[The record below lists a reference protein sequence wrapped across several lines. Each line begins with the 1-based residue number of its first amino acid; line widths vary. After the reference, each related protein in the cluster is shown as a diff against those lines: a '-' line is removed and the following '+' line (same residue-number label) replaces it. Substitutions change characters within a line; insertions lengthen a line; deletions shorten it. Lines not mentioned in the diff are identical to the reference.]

1 MAPLRIIASA
11 VGAALVVSVGP
22 GSASAAR
29 AAVAVGDG
37 PGLSSPSA
45 ATESARTDPGFVFP
59 VRGPT
64 SYVAAH
70 HDYPATDV
78 FADCGTPVVA
88 PVTGAVLE
96 VSRVDHWRPSTD
108 RPRYRGGKS
117 FSIVGVGGV
126 RYYGSH
132 LHSLAGGI
140 RPGVA
145 VEAGDPIGRVGKTGN
160 AEYVPCHLHFGL
172 SPECRDRGDWWIRRG
187 VVSPYEFLR
196 SWEHGGDRDPRRV
209 VHHWL
214 GQNGCRWSDVFG

>member
-1 MAPLRIIASA
+1 MVPLRMIASA
-11 VGAALVVSVGP
+11 VGAALVVSVSPVGMP
-22 GSASAAR
+22 AAG
-29 AAVAVGDG
+29 AALAVGDA
-37 PGLSSPSA
+37 PGLSSPGVASA
-45 ATESARTDPGFVFP
+45 GVGASRVFP

-78 FADCGTPVVA
+78 FADCGTRVVA

-108 RPRYRGGKS
+108 RPRDRGGKS
-117 FSIVGVGGV
+117 FSIVGFDGV

-132 LHSLAGGI
+132 LRSLAGDI

-145 VEAGDPIGRVGKTGN
+145 VEAGDPIGRVGRTGN

-187 VVSPYEFLR
+187 VVPPYRFLR
-196 SWEHGGDRDPRRV
+196 SWEHGGDRDPRRTV
-209 VHHWL
+209 RHWL
-214 GQNGCRWSDVFG
+214 HRNGCGWSDVFG